1 MGEWFED
8 WFNTDEYLEVYQHRN
23 EADARELVQL
33 ILKSVNLSKNASVLD
48 LACGAG
54 RHSIFFAKRGYKVT
68 AVDLSDNLLRV
79 AKKSAERNKV
89 SIDFLK
95 ADLRHFS
102 TNRNFD
108 LIVNL
113 FTSFGYFESDAE
125 NLKLFET
132 VNKYL
137 SPSGYFVLDYF
148 NKTFIENNLVKESR
162 DNFKYCTLVQKRH
175 IEKKRVIKDIYINGN
190 GTTAHYKESVRMF
203 SREELISA
211 IENEGMKIRN
221 VFGGFKAEEFDE
233 INSPRII
240 IIAQK

>member
-1 MGEWFED
+1 MSEWFEV
-8 WFNTDEYLEVYQHRN
+8 WFNTEEYLEVYQHRN
-23 EADARELVQL
+23 EADAKELVQL
-33 ILKSVNLSKNASVLD
+33 ILKNVSLDRNASVLD

-54 RHSIFFAKRGYKVT
+54 RHSILFAKRGFKVT

-79 AKKSAERNKV
+79 AKKSTEKNKV
-89 SIDFLK
+89 NIDFLK
-95 ADLRHFS
+95 SDLRQFAFCKS
-102 TNRNFD
+102 FD

-113 FTSFGYFESDAE
+113 FTSFGYFECDAE

-137 SPSGYFVLDYF
+137 APSGYFVLDYF

-162 DNFKYCTLVQKRH
+162 DNFRQISLVQKRH
-175 IEKKRVIKDIYINGN
+175 IEKNRVIKDIYINRN
-190 GTTAHYKESVRMF
+190 GTTARYKESVRMF

-211 IENEGMKIRN
+211 IEKAGLKIRN

-233 INSPRII
+233 MNSQRII

>member
-1 MGEWFED
+1 MSEWFEV
-8 WFNTDEYLEVYQHRN
+8 WFNTDEYLDVYQHRN
-23 EADARELVQL
+23 EADANALVQL
-33 ILKSVNLSKNASVLD
+33 ILKNVSLDRNASVLD

-54 RHSIFFAKRGYKVT
+54 RHSILFAKRGFKVT

-79 AKKSAERNKV
+79 AKKSAEKNKV
-89 SIDFLK
+89 NIDFLK
-95 ADLRHFS
+95 SDLRQFAFCKS
-102 TNRNFD
+102 FD

-113 FTSFGYFESDAE
+113 FTSFGYFECDAE

-162 DNFKYCTLVQKRH
+162 DNFKHSSLVQKRH
-175 IEKKRVIKDIYINGN
+175 IENKRVIKDIYINRN
-190 GTTAHYKESVRMF
+190 GTTERYKESVRMF

-211 IENEGMKIRN
+211 IEKAGLQIRN

-233 INSPRII
+233 MNSQRII

>member
-132 VNKYL
+132 VDKYL
-137 SPSGYFVLDYF
+137 NPAGYFVLDYL

-162 DNFKYCTLVQKRH
+162 DNLKHCSLVQKRH
-175 IEKKRVIKDIYINGN
+175 FEKNRVTKDIYINRN
-190 GTTAHYKESVRMF
+190 GTIAHYKESVRMF

-211 IENEGMKIRN
+211 IGKAGMKIRN
-221 VFGGFKAEEFDE
+221 IFGGFKSEEFDE
-233 INSPRII
+233 MNSQRII